1 MGCLNRIL
9 TWLPSLNPQIWVL
22 AFGRLL
28 SQTGTGFTLFYA
40 PIFFVNQVGLSAT
53 AVGIGLG
60 SAQISGILGRI
71 LGGSFSDSPVW
82 GRRRTLLLSALI
94 SAISSFILASASDFK
109 TVVLGNLFLGLGIGL
124 YWPATEAVVADLST
138 GDNRNQAFA
147 LTRLADNIGLQLG
160 IILGGVV
167 ISRTGAYRAL
177 FIIDALSFLVF
188 FCVIFLT
195 IKETYKPSKD
205 YSEVQNPTQKWLLAL
220 RDRTLLIFVMINI
233 MFTVYISQI
242 HSTIPLYFNQFV
254 NNGFSPGKISY
265 LFAGYITLCVLT
277 QLPIAD
283 FLSRWTR
290 PQALMISASFWGIGF
305 ILIGLT
311 GIVAENNLLFAILAL
326 SLLAIA
332 TVSYTPSASALV
344 ADLAPESLRGIY
356 LAINA
361 QCWAIGYLIGPPLGG
376 WVLDQTPQVVYN
388 YWLGLAAS
396 ISVAILILQVLN
408 RIMDS
413 QKINH

>member
-94 SAISSFILASASDFK
+94 SAISSFILASASDFE

-124 YWPATEAVVADLST
+124 YWPATEAVVADLSS
-138 GDNRNQAFA
+138 GNNRNQAFA

-167 ISRTGAYRAL
+167 ISITGAYRAL
-177 FIIDALSFLVF
+177 FVIDALSFLVF

-205 YSEVQNPTQKWLLAL
+205 YSKEQN
-220 RDRTLLIFVMINI
+220 INTI
-233 MFTVYISQI
+233 YEKFANPNPSYDFFTY
-242 HSTIPLYFNQFV
+242 
-254 NNGFSPGKISY
+254 GK
-265 LFAGYITLCVLT
+265 
-277 QLPIAD
+277 
-283 FLSRWTR
+283 
-290 PQALMISASFWGIGF
+290 
-305 ILIGLT
+305 
-311 GIVAENNLLFAILAL
+311 N
-326 SLLAIA
+326 
-332 TVSYTPSASALV
+332 
-344 ADLAPESLRGIY
+344 
-356 LAINA
+356 
-361 QCWAIGYLIGPPLGG
+361 YLIE
-376 WVLDQTPQVVYN
+376 
-388 YWLGLAAS
+388 
-396 ISVAILILQVLN
+396 
-408 RIMDS
+408 
-413 QKINH
+413 KIQ

>member
-160 IILGGVV
+160 IILGGIV
-167 ISRTGAYRAL
+167 ISTTGAYRTL
-177 FIIDALSFLVF
+177 FIVDALSFLVF
-188 FCVIFLT
+188 FGVIFAT
-195 IKETYKPSKD
+195 IQETYTPPSTDSK
-205 YSEVQNPTQKWLLAL
+205 EQNLTQKWLLAL
-220 RDRTLLIFVMINI
+220 TDRPLLVFVLINI